1 MEKKNI
7 TQKKETLIIPNKI
20 IKHTTQKELIDLQS
34 KLSRIN
40 AHKLISEAINS
51 AKNNEN
57 KILKEKNFDL
67 LEELRNNTVS
77 NYIDYLSDKDKN
89 NIKEQFIKEIDTFK
103 TKSDIIINKKE
114 EITSEYKSKLDYIS
128 KENSLTNDKLNEF
141 NNRFITLQRELIE
154 KEKEIIKLKQKL
166 SLYRENEKLL
176 NTFYD
181 NFHDKEPLEIVKT
194 YKEKHQGEI
203 ELMQENEKLKLIIKN
218 LKQRMEDESDRAKKY
233 IKNMRDKID
242 DLIIERNE
250 LYENHSDK
258 LGELDYL
265 YQSNRKLQEKNK
277 LLHNMLYQLYNKL
290 FEAFKLD
297 KNINLKEKYKYITK
311 EDFVPNVYDDEEID
325 RYIKIMIASSKP
337 ALCDQLLR
345 ETVANANMILRIFL
359 KNNVN
364 LNLRFDPVV
373 TFRELKA
380 FMENREDKIKNL
392 EAKVKK
398 YQIIL
403 NNTETNEKKYE
414 NIIRSYE
421 EEKNNKS
428 CCEKRREGS
437 KEKSITNSIFM
448 KKNSQLI
455 DNSNNLTSNIT
466 NEILKTNITK
476 DTLGEENKSLK
487 DKKKLMLPKQIL
499 LNQTPEITSTKNNTY
514 ENNNI
519 SFHSNTENKFRPKS
533 SYPNI
538 KTYKKLK
545 NIDYNKNKERM
556 ISSYTTQNKTK
567 KKHYYKDPKYQSFH
581 SFKVNSKYYNS
592 YSNIH
597 YKKVRKIV
605 IDKKGNILKENGSKK
620 FVTYM
625 KDLQQFI
632 SHNNRLFLYRSRIS
646 PNKVNSSSQKLK
658 NNIKVFSVGK
668 KPYEKKIKNKIV
680 GKINKLIGDI
690 ERKNQYI
697 QELKKDINLI
707 AIDVKN
713 IK

>member
-1 MEKKNI
+1 MEKKKI

-373 TFRELKA
+373 TF
-380 FMENREDKIKNL
+380 
-392 EAKVKK
+392 KK
-398 YQIIL
+398 P
-403 NNTETNEKKYE
+403 
-414 NIIRSYE
+414 
-421 EEKNNKS
+421 
-428 CCEKRREGS
+428 GS
-437 KEKSITNSIFM
+437 KS
-448 KKNSQLI
+448 
-455 DNSNNLTSNIT
+455 
-466 NEILKTNITK
+466 
-476 DTLGEENKSLK
+476 
-487 DKKKLMLPKQIL
+487 
-499 LNQTPEITSTKNNTY
+499 
-514 ENNNI
+514 
-519 SFHSNTENKFRPKS
+519 
-533 SYPNI
+533 
-538 KTYKKLK
+538 
-545 NIDYNKNKERM
+545 
-556 ISSYTTQNKTK
+556 
-567 KKHYYKDPKYQSFH
+567 
-581 SFKVNSKYYNS
+581 
-592 YSNIH
+592 
-597 YKKVRKIV
+597 
-605 IDKKGNILKENGSKK
+605 
-620 FVTYM
+620 
-625 KDLQQFI
+625 
-632 SHNNRLFLYRSRIS
+632 
-646 PNKVNSSSQKLK
+646 
-658 NNIKVFSVGK
+658 
-668 KPYEKKIKNKIV
+668 
-680 GKINKLIGDI
+680 
-690 ERKNQYI
+690 
-697 QELKKDINLI
+697 
-707 AIDVKN
+707 
-713 IK
+713 

>member
-1 MEKKNI
+1 MEKKKI
-7 TQKKETLIIPNKI
+7 TQKKETMIKPNKI
-20 IKHTTQKELIDLQS
+20 IKHTTKKEIIDLQA
-34 KLSRIN
+34 KLKRIN
-40 AHKLISEAINS
+40 ADELISEAINS
-51 AKNNEN
+51 ANNNEYQ
-57 KILKEKNFDL
+57 ILKEKNLEL

-77 NYIDYLSDKDKN
+77 NYIEYLSEKDKN
-89 NIKEQFIKEIDTFK
+89 DIKKQFIKEIDTFK
-103 TKSDIIINKKE
+103 TKSDIIINKKD
-114 EITSEYKSKLDYIS
+114 EIASEYKSKLNYYS
-128 KENSLTNDKLNEF
+128 KENKIINEQLNEF
-141 NNRFITLQRELIE
+141 NSRFISLQKELLE
-154 KEKEIIKLKQKL
+154 KEEEIIKLKEKL
-166 SLYRENEKLL
+166 NMYRENEKLL

-181 NFHDKEPLEIVKT
+181 NFHEKEPLDIVKS
-194 YKEKHQGEI
+194 YKKKHQGEI
-203 ELMQENEKLKLIIKN
+203 DLMEENEKLKLTIKY
-218 LKQRMEDESDRAKKY
+218 LKKRMEEESDRAKKH

-265 YQSNRKLQEKNK
+265 YQSNKKLQEKNN

-297 KNINLKEKYKYITK
+297 KNINLKEKYKYITQ
-311 EDFVPNVYDDEEID
+311 EDFVPNVYDDEEIA

-392 EAKVKK
+392 EAKLKK

-403 NNTETNEKKYE
+403 NSSETNEKKYE

-428 CCEKRREGS
+428 YFEKKRKVS
-437 KEKSITNSIFM
+437 NEKSVTNSIFM

-455 DNSNNLTSNIT
+455 DNSNIITSNIT

-476 DTLGEENKSLK
+476 DTLGEENKSIK
-487 DKKKLMLPKQIL
+487 DKNKLILPQQIL
-499 LNQTPEITSTKNNTY
+499 LNQTPDITSTKNNTY

-519 SFHSNTENKFRPKS
+519 SIHTNTENKFRPKS

-545 NIDYNKNKERM
+545 NIEYNKNKERM

-567 KKHYYKDPKYQSFH
+567 KTNYYKDPKYQSFH
-581 SFKVNSKYYNS
+581 SFKVNSKHYNS

-597 YKKVRKIV
+597 YKKIRKIA

-632 SHNNRLFLYRSRIS
+632 NHNNRLILYRSKIS
-646 PNKVNSSSQKLK
+646 LNKFNSFSHKLK

-668 KPYEKKIKNKIV
+668 KPYEKKIKNRII
-680 GKINKLIGDI
+680 GKINELIGNI
-690 ERKNQYI
+690 ERKNKYI
-697 QELKKDINLI
+697 QEVKKDLNKI
-707 AIDVKN
+707 AMPEKN
-713 IK
+713 

>member
-1 MEKKNI
+1 MEKKKI
-7 TQKKETLIIPNKI
+7 TQKKETMIKPNKI
-20 IKHTTQKELIDLQS
+20 IKHTTKKEIIDLQA
-34 KLSRIN
+34 KLKRIN
-40 AHKLISEAINS
+40 ADELISEAINS
-51 AKNNEN
+51 ANNNEYQ
-57 KILKEKNFDL
+57 ILKEKNLEL

-77 NYIDYLSDKDKN
+77 NYIEYLSEKDKN
-89 NIKEQFIKEIDTFK
+89 DIKKQFIKEIDTFK
-103 TKSDIIINKKE
+103 TKSDIIINKKD
-114 EITSEYKSKLDYIS
+114 EIASEYKSKLNYYS
-128 KENSLTNDKLNEF
+128 KENKIINEQLNEF
-141 NNRFITLQRELIE
+141 NSRFISLQKELLE
-154 KEKEIIKLKQKL
+154 KEEEIIKLKEKL
-166 SLYRENEKLL
+166 NMYRENEKLL

-181 NFHDKEPLEIVKT
+181 NFHEKEPLDIVKS
-194 YKEKHQGEI
+194 YKKKHQGEI
-203 ELMQENEKLKLIIKN
+203 ALMEENEKLKLTIKY
-218 LKQRMEDESDRAKKY
+218 LKKRMEEESDRAKKH

-265 YQSNRKLQEKNK
+265 YQSNKKLQEKNN

-297 KNINLKEKYKYITK
+297 KNINLKEKYKYITQ
-311 EDFVPNVYDDEEID
+311 EDFVPNVYDDEEIA

-392 EAKVKK
+392 EAKLKK

-403 NNTETNEKKYE
+403 NSSETNEKKYE

-428 CCEKRREGS
+428 YFEKKRKGS
-437 KEKSITNSIFM
+437 NEKSVTNSIFI
-448 KKNSQLI
+448 KKSNQLI
-455 DNSNNLTSNIT
+455 DNSNIITSNIT

-476 DTLGEENKSLK
+476 DTLGEENKSIK
-487 DKKKLMLPKQIL
+487 DKKKLILPQQIL
-499 LNQTPEITSTKNNTY
+499 LNQTPDITSTKNNTY

-519 SFHSNTENKFRPKS
+519 SIHTNTENKFRPKS

-545 NIDYNKNKERM
+545 NIEYNENKERM

-567 KKHYYKDPKYQSFH
+567 KTNYYKDPKYQSFH
-581 SFKVNSKYYNS
+581 SFKVNSKHYNS

-597 YKKVRKIV
+597 YKKIRKIA

-632 SHNNRLFLYRSRIS
+632 NHNNRLILYRSKIS
-646 PNKVNSSSQKLK
+646 PNKFNSFSHKLK

-668 KPYEKKIKNKIV
+668 KPYEKKIKNRII
-680 GKINKLIGDI
+680 GKINELIGNI
-690 ERKNQYI
+690 ERKNKYI
-697 QELKKDINLI
+697 QEVKKDLNKI
-707 AIDVKN
+707 AMPEN
-713 IK
+713 N